1 MMLQQGTSE
10 CVMSVL
16 NSSKDIQLIESCW
29 DVISAMTMEEELCHK
44 YLVPAGI
51 IVCMSNTIR
60 KYDWHIGIME
70 HIAHLIHAMCYF
82 PEILVSI
89 AEEEIV
95 PNLL

>member
-1 MMLQQGTSE
+1 
-10 CVMSVL
+10 
-16 NSSKDIQLIESCW
+16 
-29 DVISAMTMEEELCHK
+29 MEEDLCHE

-51 IVCMSNTIR
+51 VECMSNTIR

-95 PNLL
+95 PNLLAAMLQHADNDEFLKCAIIDYNIFATRGRARNFD